1 MSAGRHDGETTLLN
15 LRGIRRNWGDRPVIA
30 GADLT
35 LHRGSIAW
43 IGGANGAG
51 KTTLL
56 RVVAGLLTA
65 DGGEVSLLGL
75 DPERNRR
82 DYQRRLGWLPAGNAG
97 VYNRLS
103 VRRNVTYAASIAF
116 VTPSQRTQAVETALA
131 QLDLERLA
139 ATRADRISMGERQR
153 LRLAMTLVHEPEL
166 VLLDEPHTSLDDD
179 ALDRLRTAL
188 RQLTARGG
196 AAVWCSPSREGIGL
210 PASDK
215 YVLRDGRLA
224 PC

>member
-1 MSAGRHDGETTLLN
+1 
-15 LRGIRRNWGDRPVIA
+15 VIA
-30 GADLT
+30 GADLS
-35 LHRGSIAW
+35 LDQGSIAW

-65 DGGEVSLLGL
+65 DGGEVSLAGL
-75 DPERNRR
+75 DPERDRR

-97 VYNRLS
+97 IYNRLS
-103 VRRNVTYAASIAF
+103 VRRNITYSASIGF
-116 VTPSQRTQAVETALA
+116 VAPSLRSEAVERAAA
-131 QLDLERLA
+131 QFDLERLA

-153 LRLAMTLVHEPEL
+153 LRLAMTFVHEPEL

-179 ALDRLRTAL
+179 ALDRLRSAL
-188 RQLTARGG
+188 HQLTARDG

-210 PASDK
+210 PARDT
-215 YVLRDGRLA
+215 YMLCDGRLA